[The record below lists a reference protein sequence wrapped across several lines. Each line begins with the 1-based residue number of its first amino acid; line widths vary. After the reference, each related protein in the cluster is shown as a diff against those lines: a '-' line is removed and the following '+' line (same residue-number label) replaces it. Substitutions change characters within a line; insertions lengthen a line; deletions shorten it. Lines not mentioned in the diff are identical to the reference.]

1 MENMDGRNNRGKFT
15 SGHKGFKPKGA
26 TNLLTRGIKDK
37 FEELID
43 SYPIDMMIDDLH
55 ALKPSERLHVVAG
68 LLEYFVP
75 KLNKTD
81 HGLNI
86 SNEIIT
92 IQLPVTNCEPVKQI
106 DNGKGEETLL
116 H

>member
-1 MENMDGRNNRGKFT
+1 MDGRNTRGKFT

-86 SNEIIT
+86 SNETIT
-92 IQLPVTNCEPVKQI
+92 IQLPSYAKATEGDAQTESNE
-106 DNGKGEETLL
+106 NRLL
-116 H
+116 KS